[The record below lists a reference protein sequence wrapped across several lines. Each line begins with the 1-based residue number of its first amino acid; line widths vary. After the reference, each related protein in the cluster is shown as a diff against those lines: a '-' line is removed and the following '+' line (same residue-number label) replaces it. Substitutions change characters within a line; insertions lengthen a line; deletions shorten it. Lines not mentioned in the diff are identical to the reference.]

1 MLRSASDL
9 PANTVISTDV
19 CIVGTG
25 PAGQTL
31 ARELAGAD
39 FKVLVLESGDY
50 RRRRKLKQLN
60 EGETFGDQYQ
70 NPRWQRER
78 RVGGATNRWVTD
90 IGGGTVGARFVPLDP
105 VDFER
110 RESIAH
116 SGWPI
121 SRADLDLFYER
132 AQKHMGVG
140 TYRYDVEAWKD
151 PGLTETIETP
161 GLETTMFQFGPQTQ
175 WSKRT
180 DALFNATP
188 NIDVLLNA
196 TVVELE
202 TNEAGDRVTA
212 AKVVNEA
219 KAEIT
224 VRATFFILAVGCI
237 ETTRLLL
244 NSRAVHKRGLGNAND
259 VVGRYFMDHPQSY
272 LNSFTPRD
280 RRLFDTLGLYDLRQK
295 GSMSVMAKLTFK
307 QELLR
312 REQIPN
318 CCYVLFPRRD
328 HFLSPGFL
336 AFFSIMLD
344 IKRAARPVNLGK
356 RLMDVVRG
364 ARDLIPI
371 AGWWLQGTAHY
382 PYVTKGG
389 WAHLADKSSLFT
401 TFEMW
406 TLQEQQPDPDNR
418 IRVSERRDYNGT
430 PIVAIDWRFTEADK
444 AAVLRQRELFKREI
458 EGAGIGS
465 ITWSKDVYT
474 IPSSVHP
481 IGGARMGHDVRT
493 SVVNEHLEVHG
504 VPNLLITSSA
514 VFPTSGYA
522 NPTLTVVA
530 LACRAADRV
539 KRLMASQPSDAAST
553 GDNPGRAAQAMP
565 SMAPK

>member
-1 MLRSASDL
+1 MLKDASSF
-9 PANTVISTDV
+9 PAGTVISADV
-19 CIVGTG
+19 CIIGTG

-39 FKVLVLESGDY
+39 FNVLVLESGDY

-78 RVGGATNRWVTD
+78 RIGGATNRWVTD

-105 VDFER
+105 VDFEKR
-110 RESIAH
+110 DRIPN

-121 SRADLDLFYER
+121 SRYDLDTFYER
-132 AQKHMGVG
+132 AQRHMGVG
-140 TYRYDVEAWKD
+140 PYRYDVEAWKD
-151 PGLTETIETP
+151 SGLTETIETA
-161 GLETTMFQFGPQTQ
+161 GLETTMFQFGPQSQ
-175 WSKRT
+175 WSQHT
-180 DALFNATP
+180 DALFKSTP

-196 TVVELE
+196 TVVELI
-202 TNEAGDRVTA
+202 TNETGDRVTG
-212 AKVVNEA
+212 AKVLNQEQG
-219 KAEIT
+219 EIS
-224 VRATFFILAVGCI
+224 VRATFFLMAVGCI

-244 NSRAVHKRGLGNAND
+244 NSRRVHKNGLGNTYD

-280 RRLFDTLGLYDLRQK
+280 RGLFDTLGLYDLRQK
-295 GSMSVMAKLTFK
+295 GPMSVMAKLTFK
-307 QELLR
+307 QELMQ

-336 AFFSIMLD
+336 AFFSLMLD
-344 IKRAARPVNLGK
+344 IKRIARPVNVAK
-356 RLMDVVRG
+356 RVMDVVRG

-371 AGWWLQGTAHY
+371 AIWWLQGTAHY

-389 WAHLADKSSLFT
+389 WAHLANKSSLFT
-401 TFEMW
+401 SFEIW

-418 IRVSERRDYNGT
+418 IRLSERRDYNGT
-430 PIVAIDWRFTEADK
+430 PIVAIDWRFTEADRS
-444 AAVLRQRELFKREI
+444 AVQRQRELFKQEI
-458 EGAGIGS
+458 EGAGLGTIS
-465 ITWSKDVYT
+465 WSKDVYT

-481 IGGARMGHDVRT
+481 IGGARMGHDVKT

-504 VPNLLITSSA
+504 VPNLFVVSSA

-539 KRLMASQPSDAAST
+539 KRLMVSHQLAATSSAGVLARPAGATPSAT
-553 GDNPGRAAQAMP
+553 P
-565 SMAPK
+565 S